1 MSAIGSILSNN
12 GALDALAAIRNSSN
26 TTNTLEAQLSSG
38 KKINSPA
45 DNPAGYITAEGFTS
59 QLNGIN
65 QALNNV
71 NQGIS
76 LLQTAEGALNQQTNI
91 LQSMNSIAVQASNG
105 TQTPQ
110 EAQSLQ
116 EVVGQ
121 LNSQVDTIA
130 NQTQFNNINLLD
142 GSFSGVDFQ
151 VGANNGQTISLS
163 IAGTKS
169 TAIGMYA
176 TAASASGLYAAGSSA
191 AMSSAG
197 VFTAGSVGING
208 PNGNASVAVTAT
220 ESAASI
226 ASAINNLTG
235 KTGVAAQA
243 KTSVVFK
250 ATGSDFS
257 FTLGNGTAAAPTNTV
272 NISATSASG
281 LVNAINNATSTT
293 GISAQLNSS
302 GDLVMNQAQGENI
315 TISNDTAG
323 TLTQAKGTGSIVGN
337 ATTPTKTMIQGK
349 VQFQSSQGFSL
360 TNSAYVG
367 LTATSSLSSL
377 SGINVATASGAETA
391 INVIKY
397 ALQSLGAEGGQL
409 GAAQQ
414 RLQADANNLTTT
426 SQNLQ
431 SARSVVQDA
440 NIPQV
445 SSELTQQQI
454 LQQAGV
460 SALKS
465 SSTLQQQF
473 TRLLP

>member
-26 TTNTLEAQLSSG
+26 TTNQLEAELSSG

-169 TAIGMYA
+169 TSIGMYA
-176 TAASASGLYAAGSSA
+176 SKSSGTMFASGSSAVMSASGAY
-191 AMSSAG
+191 
-197 VFTAGSVGING
+197 TAGSIGING

-220 ESAASI
+220 ESAASL
-226 ASAINNLTG
+226 ATAINNLTG

-243 KTSVVFK
+243 KTEVVFK
-250 ATGSDFS
+250 TSGSDFS
-257 FTLGNGTAAAPTNTV
+257 FTLGNGTAAAPTNAV

-281 LVNAINNATSTT
+281 LVTAINNATSTT
-293 GISAQLNSS
+293 GVSAQLNSS
-302 GDLVMNQAQGENI
+302 GNLVLTQAQGENI
-315 TISNDTAG
+315 SITNDTAG
-323 TLTQAKGTGSIVGN
+323 TLTQVGGAGSIVGS
-337 ATTPTKTMIQGK
+337 ATTPTKTMIQGQ

-360 TNSAYVG
+360 TNGAYVG
-367 LTATSSLSSL
+367 QTATSTLYAL
-377 SGINVATASGAETA
+377 SGINVATASGAEKA

>member
-1 MSAIGSILSNN
+1 MSAIGSILNNN
-12 GALDALAAIRNSSN
+12 GALDALSAIRNSSN
-26 TTNTLEAQLSSG
+26 TTNSLEAQLSSG

-116 EVVGQ
+116 AVVGQ

-142 GSFSGVDFQ
+142 GSFSGVGFQ

-163 IAGTKS
+163 IGGTKS
-169 TAIGMYA
+169 TSIGMYA
-176 TAASASGLYAAGSSA
+176 SKASGSIYASGSSA
-191 AMSSAG
+191 VMSSG
-197 VFTAGSVGING
+197 GKFTAGSIGING
-208 PNGNASVAVTAT
+208 PNGNASVAVTAS
-220 ESAASI
+220 ESAANI
-226 ASAINNLTG
+226 ATAVNNLTG

-243 KTSVVFK
+243 KTEVVFK

-257 FTLGNGTAAAPTNTV
+257 FTLGNGTAASPTNKV

-281 LVNAINNATSTT
+281 LVDAINNATSTT
-293 GISAQLNSS
+293 GVSAKLDSAGN
-302 GDLVMNQAQGENI
+302 LVMTQAQGENI

-323 TLTQAKGTGSIVGN
+323 TLAQVNGSGSIVGS

-349 VQFQSSQGFSL
+349 VQFQSSKGFSL
-360 TNSAYVG
+360 TNATDIG
-367 LTATSSLSSL
+367 LGTTSTLHSLA
-377 SGINVATASGAETA
+377 GVNVATSSGAETA

-409 GAAQQ
+409 GAVQQ

-440 NIPQV
+440 NIPKV

-465 SSTLQQQF
+465 SSTLEQQF